1 MPIDRW
7 LRRLRLRLRS
17 ILDGARLDRE
27 LDDEVRFHIE
37 EQIDANVAAGMSPEQ
52 ARSAALRAF
61 GGVEQRKEECRDT
74 RRVSWAVDAARDLR
88 HGLRLLVKSPLFA
101 AVAILSLGIG
111 IGANVAM
118 FSVVD
123 ALLLKKLPVPNP
135 DGLIHFVSIA
145 EPPYRQESVN
155 YAFYEKMR

>member
-101 AVAILSLGIG
+101 AAAILSLGIG

-118 FSVVD
+118 FSIVD
-123 ALLLKKLPVPNP
+123 QLLLRVPAYLRDP
-135 DGLIHFVSIA
+135 GRVHRVYLTTTSRKGRDVTEGTT
-145 EPPYRQESVN
+145 E
-155 YAFYEKMR
+155 